1 MHFDCVIIGGGPAG
15 LTAATYLGR
24 FQRGALVVDAGHSR
38 ARIIPKTRNYP
49 GFADGISGGDLLGV
63 LRAQALK
70 HGAQIA
76 SATVSALARD
86 GEHFIVVVDGRRIA
100 ASRILLA
107 TGLKDITPDMPGLR
121 DAVAHASVRYCP
133 VCDAY
138 EATDDAIAVY
148 GLIANAEGKAR
159 FLRSYSRAVTLLPLD
174 VEADAAAAARLAQ
187 AGIALAPSPPADFR
201 PTQSG
206 IEVKLCNGDHM
217 RFDVLYPVLGCEV
230 RSDLASALGA
240 RCNDVGCLEVDA
252 KQQTSIEGIYAAGDV
267 VSDLHQLSVA
277 AGHAG
282 IAATAIHGSL
292 PENFR

>member
-1 MHFDCVIIGGGPAG
+1 MQFDCVIIGGGPAG

-24 FQRGALVVDAGHSR
+24 FNREVLVVDAGHSR
-38 ARIIPKTRNYP
+38 ARVIPKMRNYP
-49 GFADGISGGDLLGV
+49 GFADGISGEDLLGV

-70 HGAQIA
+70 YGAQIA

-86 GEHFIVVVDGRRIA
+86 GEHFIAVVDGRRIG

-107 TGLKDITPDMPGLR
+107 TGLKDIAPDMPGLR
-121 DAVAHASVRYCP
+121 DAVADASVRYCP

-138 EATDDAIAVY
+138 EATDRIIAVY
-148 GLIANAEGKAR
+148 GSIADAEGKAR
-159 FLRSYSRAVTLLPLD
+159 FLRTYSRSVTLLPL
-174 VEADAAAAARLAQ
+174 EAEIDAAVLARLAQ

-201 PTQSG
+201 PMQSG
-206 IEVKLCNGDHM
+206 IEVELCNGKQL

-230 RSDLASALGA
+230 RSDLATPLGA
-240 RCNDVGCLEVDA
+240 RCNEVGCLEVNA
-252 KQQTSIEGIYAAGDV
+252 NQQTSIEGVYAAGDV

-292 PENFR
+292 PVNFR